1 MTREIVRVY
10 AVTCVEAYMM
20 SERGSG
26 YSLDPWG
33 TDTRYYKGY
42 DDGGKEYLV
51 PAGYHVGTD
60 GSGARRIYDQDG
72 YPCEIIS
79 QDGGPALATG
89 AGSIVRLQ
97 EVQRWQD

>member
-1 MTREIVRVY
+1 MTKRETARIY
-10 AVTCVEAYMM
+10 KVTCVEAYMM
-20 SERGSG
+20 SEQGTG

-51 PAGYHVGTD
+51 PVGYHVGTD
-60 GSGARRIYDQDG
+60 ESGTLRIYDRGG

-89 AGSIVRLQ
+89 TGDILQMQ
-97 EVQRWQD
+97 EVQA